1 MRMNDHAMTA
11 LPERRSRWIPYSF
24 FAMFGVI
31 LAVNGVML
39 YMALSTFNGLSTDGA
54 YDRGLAYNETL
65 AAEAA
70 QAALGWQVALD
81 FAQTGP
87 LAGRLA
93 VTAVGPGDHVI
104 DHAEVSV
111 LVRRPTS
118 EGRDFSQV
126 LPAVPGAGYAATL
139 DFPEP
144 GQWDLRVTIAHEGGD
159 YRVDRRIWV
168 RP

>member
-1 MRMNDHAMTA
+1 MSIDLHDMTA
-11 LPERRSRWIPYSF
+11 PPERSSRWIPYSF

-54 YDRGLAYNETL
+54 YDRGLAYNEAL

-70 QAALGWQVALD
+70 QAALGWEVGLD
-81 FAQTGP
+81 FVQAGP

-93 VTAVGPGDHVI
+93 VTAVGPGGHVI
-104 DHAEVSV
+104 DHAAVTV
-111 LVRRPTS
+111 LVRRPTN
-118 EGRDFSQV
+118 EGRDFTLS
-126 LPAVPGAGYAATL
+126 LPASPGEGYAATL
-139 DFPEP
+139 DFPAP
-144 GQWDLRVTIAHEGGD
+144 GQWDLRVTIAHADGD